1 MNGGGHTN
9 NGFDRQNSAD
19 SADYSQKNGGGP
31 QEFRHP
37 NRKKNSLCKI
47 FTFLIFLKGRA
58 TPRAGASGCCK

>member
-37 NRKKNSLCKI
+37 NSKKPLSEKY
-47 FTFLIFLKGRA
+47 LIFLFF
-58 TPRAGASGCCK
+58 